1 MHVMAA
7 QSSEFS
13 LYNLLINADPV
24 VQAVMLGLAVCS
36 VICWALILEKTVR
49 MFSLKRQNRELEKV
63 AQRGHFSGQETSRL
77 SRAIYAAADAETTE
91 GAAEDEDQNDRRARL
106 ERAMRRAMKRE
117 FQRAEAGLPF
127 LATVGSAAPFV
138 GLFGTVWGIMNS
150 FTSIAQSKDTSL
162 AVVAPGIAEALF
174 ATAIGLAAAIP
185 AVIAYN
191 QFVVGLGRTAEHSG
205 DAIRILA
212 KKSARAGH
220 AAEQKIRGAA

>member
-1 MHVMAA
+1 MAA
-7 QSSEFS
+7 SSEFS

-24 VQAVMLGLAVCS
+24 VQAVMAGLALCS
-36 VICWALILEKTVR
+36 VVCWALILEKVIR
-49 MFSLKRQNRELEKV
+49 MASLKRQTRELESV
-63 AQRGHFSGQETSRL
+63 AARGHFSGEEQSRL
-77 SRAIYAAADAETTE
+77 SKAVYLAADAETTE
-91 GAAEDEDQNDRRARL
+91 GAVVGEDQNDRRARL

-117 FQRAEAGLPF
+117 FQRAESGLPF
-127 LATVGSAAPFV
+127 LATVGSAAPFI

-191 QFVVGLGRTAEHSG
+191 QFVVGLGRRAEGAG

-212 KKSARAGH
+212 KKSARRAQD
-220 AAEQKIRGAA
+220 AATSTTQGAA